1 MGLFAMKYC
10 IPDASSD
17 VTNHYVLDVSN
28 DVATFDIKS
37 ELLAARGGDKELSLH
52 TNYILI

>member
-1 MGLFAMKYC
+1 MGLLGRKLC
-10 IPDASSD
+10 ILDASSD

-37 ELLAARGGDKELSLH
+37 ELLAAGSGDKELSLH

>member
-1 MGLFAMKYC
+1 MGLLGRKLC

-37 ELLAARGGDKELSLH
+37 ELLAAGSGDK
-52 TNYILI
+52 